1 MIRLHLNIGTLKIG
15 QVRTMRR
22 WNYEESNFWC
32 GKAFDGSQIHM
43 SDLIR
48 KCNFGPDYYF
58 ESGPKLHIR
67 TV

>member
-15 QVRTMRR
+15 PVGTMRR

-48 KCNFGPDYYF
+48 KCNFGPPYF
-58 ESGPKLHIR
+58 SSTWTKIAI
-67 TV
+67 